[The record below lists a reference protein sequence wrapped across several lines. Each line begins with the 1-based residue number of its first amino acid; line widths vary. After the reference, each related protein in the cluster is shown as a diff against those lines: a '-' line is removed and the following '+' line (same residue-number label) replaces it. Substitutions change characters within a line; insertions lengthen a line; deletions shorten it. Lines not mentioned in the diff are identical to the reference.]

1 LSILLVGAG
10 GHAKG
15 VVEVLTLCSQSIAAY
30 ADPIKAD
37 WLDASW
43 CQDVPTWTKLN
54 GHDRFVMGIG
64 GVAPDKLQKRLA
76 IFDDICDQGLSPV
89 TAIHPRANVSAD
101 ADIQD
106 GAIIMTGAIVQPG
119 AIIGRGAIINTG
131 AIIEHDSVVGA
142 GSHVAPG
149 AIVLGQCHIGDACM
163 VGAGAVVLQGNTVEM
178 GTLVK
183 AVSRYPK

>member
-1 LSILLVGAG
+1 MNILLVGAG

-15 VVEVLTLCSQSIAAY
+15 VVEVLTLCNQSLAAY
-30 ADPIKAD
+30 ADPNKAE

-43 CQDVPTWTKLN
+43 YQDVPTWIKLN
-54 GHDRFVMGIG
+54 GNGRFVMGIG
-64 GVAPDKLQKRLA
+64 GVAPDKLQKRMA
-76 IFDDICDQGLSPV
+76 IFDDICDQGLTPV
-89 TAIHPRANVSAD
+89 TAIHPRASVSAD

-106 GAIIMTGAIVQPG
+106 GAIILTGAIVQPG
-119 AIIGRGAIINTG
+119 AKIGRGAIINTG
-131 AIIEHDSVVGA
+131 AIVEHDSIVGA

-163 VGAGAVVLQGNTVEM
+163 VGAGAVILQGNTVET

-183 AVSRYPK
+183 AASRYPK